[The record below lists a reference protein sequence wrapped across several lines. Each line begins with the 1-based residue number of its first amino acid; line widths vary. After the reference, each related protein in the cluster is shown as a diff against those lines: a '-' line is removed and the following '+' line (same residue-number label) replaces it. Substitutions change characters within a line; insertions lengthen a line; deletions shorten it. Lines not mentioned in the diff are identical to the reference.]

1 MDQLNARLNNALRG
15 TTSDHPSPLFRAVVP
30 VRVLR
35 DSELRNP
42 VIPAVPMGVAIDP
55 RSHTLLKMGGVC
67 DCWFGRHYGLQIFF
81 FP

>member
-15 TTSDHPSPLFRAVVP
+15 TSSDHTSPLFRAVVP

-42 VIPAVPMGVAIDP
+42 EKPPVPIGVAIDP
-55 RSHTLLKMGGVC
+55 RGHTLKMGGTC
-67 DCWFGRHYGLQIFF
+67 DRWFGRHYGLLIFF
-81 FP
+81 FT